1 MIGFFDSG
9 IGGLTVF
16 RRVAK
21 TLKKSDVMYLAD
33 TVYFPYGNL
42 SKKEVLI
49 RTIKA
54 CEFLFQKGCG
64 LIIISCHTA
73 SILSQPEILEW
84 QKQNYPDRV
93 IIDMSQTTVDFVVN
107 HYLHFRNSKGLFMMT
122 PACLETGFYQDHF
135 AKSGFDQIEY
145 IGNKDLAKA
154 IENNDKMFLKQ
165 VIHYN
170 IRSELKHD
178 PSEYKFMV
186 FGCTHYPIAKKEF
199 KTFINSEMEFIDP
212 SFEIAKKAA
221 VIFFKNPGLITTGTS
236 DQFYT
241 TGDSKELDRKVNSV
255 INWVVTAQT
264 IEL

>member
-33 TVYFPYGNL
+33 SAYFPYGSL

-49 RTIKA
+49 RTIKG

-64 LIIISCHTA
+64 LVIISCHTA
-73 SILSQPEILEW
+73 SILSQPELLQW
-84 QKQNYPDRV
+84 QQQNYPDRV
-93 IIDMSQTTVDFVVN
+93 IIDMSQSTVDFVVN
-107 HYLHFRNSKGLFMMT
+107 HYLHFQNTKGLFMMT
-122 PACLETGFYQDHF
+122 PACLETNFYQTKLQ
-135 AKSGFDQIEY
+135 AAGFDHIEY

-165 VIHYN
+165 VIHYD
-170 IRSELKHD
+170 IRSQLQHD
-178 PSEYKFMV
+178 ISEYKFMV

-199 KTFINSEMEFIDP
+199 RTFINQELEFIDP
-212 SFEIAKKAA
+212 SFEIAKKSA
-221 VIFFKNPGLITTGTS
+221 VVFFKHPGLITTGTS
-236 DQFYT
+236 DQFFT
-241 TGDSKELDRKVNSV
+241 TGDAKELDRKVNSV
-255 INWVVTAQT
+255 INWVVTSQT
-264 IEL
+264 IQL